1 MLQND
6 IFGFT
11 DTSSGPNVRAGE
23 ASVCHECE
31 AGSHKYEAGK
41 YVIRQ
46 CVYVRTYAS
55 FCL

>member
-31 AGSHKYEAGK
+31 SGSHKYEAGMYACVLMCAFMYA
-41 YVIRQ
+41 YV
-46 CVYVRTYAS
+46 
-55 FCL
+55 